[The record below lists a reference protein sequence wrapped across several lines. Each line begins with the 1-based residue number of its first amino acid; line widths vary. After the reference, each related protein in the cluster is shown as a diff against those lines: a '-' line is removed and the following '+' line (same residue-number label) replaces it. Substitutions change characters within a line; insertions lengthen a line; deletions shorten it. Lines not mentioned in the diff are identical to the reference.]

1 MQVQIQVK
9 GLPASSKLRRFA
21 LQKLDVTL
29 CRFAHVI
36 QEATIRLADIN
47 GPDRGG
53 VDKLCRVM
61 VTLKNDSVIVIED
74 LGSNIMEVIDRAT
87 DRLHQSLSRQ
97 LSRLVKIDRK
107 GMRQSTLLLSED

>member
-9 GLPASSKLRRFA
+9 NLPKSSALRRYA
-21 LQKLDVTL
+21 KHKLDVAL
-29 CRFAHVI
+29 SRFAHAI
-36 QEATIRLADIN
+36 QETTMRLTDIN

-74 LGSNIMEVIDRAT
+74 LATNIMQAIDRAT
-87 DRLHQSLSRQ
+87 DRLHQSVSRQ
-97 LSRLVKIDRK
+97 LSRIVKINRN
-107 GMRQSTLLLSED
+107 GMRQSTLLLAEA